1 MPEAL
6 QAKVQKHGGGLPFI
20 RTAGDAGS
28 VRVTVAQPFKPIV
41 GRQAVISAI
50 APKDVWRDGYIRT
63 TDILVASLAAVA
75 VLPVCLLIAALVRI
89 SSPGSV
95 IFRQQRVGK
104 DGRLFTLLKFRT
116 MVDGA
121 EKKSGPVWACRN
133 DPRVT
138 CLGQFLRATRLDE
151 FPQLINVIKGDM
163 SLVGPRPERP
173 FFVERY
179 PVLQGSRLTVRPG
192 LTGFAQIRSLYDLK
206 PGHKVRYDKLYIRKR
221 SAGLNL
227 YILVRTIPVLL
238 AKQGW

>member
-6 QAKVQKHGGGLPFI
+6 HAETKKRGGGLPFI
-20 RTAGDAGS
+20 RTGADAGRIK
-28 VRVTVAQPFKPIV
+28 VVVAHQFKPV
-41 GRQAVISAI
+41 TDREAVASSVA
-50 APKDVWRDGYIRT
+50 KEDTWRDIYIRLV
-63 TDILVASLAAVA
+63 DILVASLAVVA
-75 VLPVCLLIAALVRI
+75 VLPVCLLIAILIRI

-104 DGRLFTLLKFRT
+104 NGRFFTLLKFRT
-116 MVDGA
+116 MVDDA
-121 EKKSGPVWACRN
+121 EKNCGPVWAARN

-138 CLGQFLRATRLDE
+138 CLGHFLRTTRLDE
-151 FPQLINVIKGDM
+151 LPQLINVIKGDM

-173 FFVERY
+173 FFVRQY

-221 SAGLNL
+221 SVGLNL
-227 YILVRTIPVLL
+227 YILIQTFPVLI